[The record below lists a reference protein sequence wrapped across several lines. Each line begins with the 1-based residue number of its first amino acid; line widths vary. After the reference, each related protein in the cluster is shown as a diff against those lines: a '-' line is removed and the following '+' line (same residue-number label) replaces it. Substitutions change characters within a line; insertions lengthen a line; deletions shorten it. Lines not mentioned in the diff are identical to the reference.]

1 MFGSL
6 GMPELLLILVI
17 ALIVFGPKKLPE
29 VGRSLGKAMREFK
42 RTTEE
47 IKGKFEEQINAE
59 EFKDL
64 KSGLEGIKAEIKS
77 ATELPAEIKDLGI
90 DLNAPLTEPTPP
102 AAEPPAPASEPA
114 PAAPAPDAPPS
125 SDPAPHPTPARTEMG
140 VPARPE
146 TGATG
151 TASAA
156 TGAGETPDAV
166 PTADPASPH
175 GKG

>member
-64 KSGLEGIKAEIKS
+64 KTGLEGIKAELKS
-77 ATELPAEIKDLGI
+77 ATELPAEIRDLGKDLNG
-90 DLNAPLTEPTPP
+90 PLTEPAAP
-102 AAEPPAPASEPA
+102 AAEPAPAE
-114 PAAPAPDAPPS
+114 AAPMA
-125 SDPAPHPTPARTEMG
+125 TPEPGAG
-140 VPARPE
+140 VPAQAE
-146 TGATG
+146 TEADG
-151 TASAA
+151 T
-156 TGAGETPDAV
+156 TRVETPDSA
-166 PTADPASPH
+166 PHDDSASPH

>member
-64 KSGLEGIKAEIKS
+64 KTGLEVMKAEIKS
-77 ATELPAEIKDLGI
+77 ATELPAEIRDLGKDLNG
-90 DLNAPLTEPTPP
+90 PLTEPAAP
-102 AAEPPAPASEPA
+102 AAELAPAEAAPMATPEPGADVPAQAETEPA
-114 PAAPAPDAPPS
+114 
-125 SDPAPHPTPARTEMG
+125 
-140 VPARPE
+140 
-146 TGATG
+146 G
-151 TASAA
+151 T
-156 TGAGETPDAV
+156 TRVETPDSA
-166 PTADPASPH
+166 PHDDSASPH